1 MNTEI
6 AQESSL
12 LAGCDRCWP
21 ESAEAAW
28 SARSDVRERAMWIDE
43 AHFNIRGLEC
53 PHCTR
58 RFVSVFTETID
69 WSRGDD
75 GQSWTMA
82 PVTLG
87 EFERVEAL
95 LASSIE
101 AALHVVPSGR
111 RSLRRDHPSG
121 GDARTFWATGIGV
134 AFNG

>member
-1 MNTEI
+1 
-6 AQESSL
+6 
-12 LAGCDRCWP
+12 
-21 ESAEAAW
+21 
-28 SARSDVRERAMWIDE
+28 MWIDE